1 MGKEKIFR
9 FPVFLNTGL
18 RPRLMLF
25 LLVLLPNKDLDL
37 GPRSL
42 NGTGLQV
49 CDITAEEVIG
59 RAQQMAV

>member
-1 MGKEKIFR
+1 
-9 FPVFLNTGL
+9 
-18 RPRLMLF
+18 MLF